1 MRTMKFILLGVFC
14 AALSGTIHAGQ
25 TTGDTFDMKSGSGT
39 SLAGGKQ
46 VESRIGRTFGHVELR
61 PAAGARGEKESDAMA
76 GLSSDAAGAEKP
88 LWVGVRPSHP
98 NPFNPTTSIEY
109 AVGERGFVTL
119 RIYDVSGRVVRTLVS
134 DTRDPGKVHVAV
146 WDGRDER
153 GRSVS
158 SGVYFYRLEA
168 RNLVQTRKMVLLK

>member
-1 MRTMKFILLGVFC
+1 MRTTKFILLCVFC
-14 AALSGTIHAGQ
+14 AALSGAIHAGQ
-25 TTGDTFDMKSGSGT
+25 ITGDTFDMKSGSGT
-39 SLAGGKQ
+39 SLANGKQ

-61 PAAGARGEKESDAMA
+61 PASVRGEKESDLML
-76 GLSSDAAGAEKP
+76 GLSSEAAEADKP

-134 DTRDPGKVHVAV
+134 DTREPGKVHVAV
-146 WDGRDER
+146 WDGRDGR

-158 SGVYFYRLEA
+158 SGVYFYRLET

>member
-1 MRTMKFILLGVFC
+1 MRTTKLILLCVFC
-14 AALSGTIHAGQ
+14 AALSGSIHAGQ

-39 SLAGGKQ
+39 SLAGEKQ
-46 VESRIGRTFGHVELR
+46 VESTVGRTFGYVELR
-61 PAAGARGEKESDAMA
+61 PAGVRGEKESGPTLGLRSGEAEA
-76 GLSSDAAGAEKP
+76 GKP

-119 RIYDVSGRVVRTLVS
+119 RVYDVSGRVVRTLVS
-134 DTRDPGKVHVAV
+134 DTRNPGEVHVAV
-146 WDGRDER
+146 WDGRDDR
-153 GRSVS
+153 GRPVS
-158 SGVYFYRLEA
+158 SGVYFYQLQT